1 MTTCKQD
8 NAAQAMGNA
17 FSYLMLASWPV
28 VSAVLFQRLE
38 ARRAFIWSILGAYML
53 LSPLTAIAMPVIP
66 DLGKDSLATGAAALL
81 AWAAGHRVLALPRGA
96 MLKAMILVFVLWPWA
111 TMLGNPDPLVAG
123 TSLRPGLTPYDTFST
138 MVGQAFMLLPFL
150 AARNVLRAPGSE
162 RLMLR
167 ALMIGGLAY
176 SLPMLV
182 EVRLSPQINVWI
194 YGYFA
199 HDFIQM
205 MRYGGFRPMVFMSH
219 GLWVALFTFS
229 ALASAAAL
237 ARARAFSRRMVLA
250 VLWLGVMLVLCKS
263 MAPILYAL
271 AVLPLLLLA
280 PPRLMLA
287 VAAVIAATV
296 LVFPLLRLAGLIP
309 VEQVTSAALA
319 IDAERAASLIFR
331 LRNEGILLE
340 RAVEKLWTGWGG
352 YGRNLLVDPTSGAY
366 ETIADGRWII
376 TLGVAGLPGYIA
388 EFGLFT
394 LPVLAAWRTPAMRDE
409 PLLASLVL
417 MHAVMLIDLIPNA
430 TLTPLTFLMAGL
442 ILGRVEQLRLAPAQ
456 GAAHRAGS
464 GPDHGTVP
472 AAAGG
477 GRVPGLRTIL

>member
-1 MTTCKQD
+1 
-8 NAAQAMGNA
+8 MGNA
-17 FSYLMLASWPV
+17 FSYLMLLSWPV
-28 VSAVLFQRLE
+28 VSAVLFRRLE
-38 ARRAFIWSILGAYML
+38 ARLAFIWSILGAYML
-53 LSPLTAIAMPVIP
+53 LSPLTSIAMPVIP
-66 DLGKDSLATGAAALL
+66 DLGKDSLSTGAAALL
-81 AWAAGHRVLALPRGA
+81 ALGAGFRVFALPRDPV
-96 MLKAMILVFVLWPWA
+96 LRAMILVFVLWPWA
-111 TMLGNPDPLVAG
+111 TMLGNPEPLVAG

-138 MVGQAFMLLPFL
+138 MIGQAFMLLPFL
-150 AARNVLRAPGSE
+150 AARNVLCSPGSE

-167 ALMIGGLAY
+167 ALLVGGLAY

-237 ARARAFSRRMVLA
+237 AREQGFTRRTVLA
-250 VLWLGVMLVLCKS
+250 VLWLGLMLLLCKS

-271 AVLPLLLLA
+271 AVLPLLLLV
-280 PPRLMLA
+280 PPRLMLS

-309 VEQVTSAALA
+309 VEQVTAAALA

-331 LRNEGILLE
+331 LRNEGILLD

-352 YGRNLLVDPTSGAY
+352 YGRNLLVNPASGAY

-376 TLGVAGLPGYIA
+376 TLGVAGLPGYVA

-394 LPVLAAWRTPAMRDE
+394 LPVIAAWRTPAVRDE

-417 MHAVMLIDLIPNA
+417 IHAVMLIDLIPNA
-430 TLTPLTFLMAGL
+430 TLTPLTFLTAGL
-442 ILGRVEQLRLAPAQ
+442 VLGRVEHLRLAAAQ
-456 GAAHRAGS
+456 GAPRRAGA
-464 GPDHGTVP
+464 GPGPAAAP
-472 AAAGG
+472 AAAG
-477 GRVPGLRTIL
+477 RAPGLRTIL

>member
-1 MTTCKQD
+1 
-8 NAAQAMGNA
+8 MGNA
-17 FSYLMLASWPV
+17 FSYLMLAGWPV
-28 VSAVLFQRLE
+28 IAAVLFQRLE
-38 ARRAFIWSILGAYML
+38 ARQAFIWSILGAYML
-53 LSPLTAIAMPVIP
+53 LSPLTVISMPVIP
-66 DLGKDSLATGAAALL
+66 DLGKDALSTAAAALL
-81 AWAAGHRVLALPRGA
+81 AGAAGYRVLALPHGA
-96 MLKAMILVFVLWPWA
+96 LAKAMILVFLLWPCV
-111 TMLGNPDPLVAG
+111 TMLGNPEPLTAG
-123 TSLRPGLTPYDTFST
+123 TSYRPALTAYDTFSAI
-138 MVGQAFMLLPFL
+138 VGQAFMLLPFL
-150 AARNVLRAPGSE
+150 AARNVLGAPGSE

-167 ALMIGGLAY
+167 ALAVGGLAY

-205 MRYGGFRPMVFMSH
+205 IRYGGFRPMVFMAH

-237 ARARAFSRRMVLA
+237 ARGQGFGRRMVLA

-287 VAAVIAATV
+287 VAAALAATV
-296 LVFPLLRLAGLIP
+296 LVFPVLRLAGLIP
-309 VEQVTSAALA
+309 VEQVTAAALA
-319 IDAERAASLIFR
+319 VDAERAASLIFR
-331 LRNEGILLE
+331 LRNEGVLLE

-352 YGRNLLVDPTSGAY
+352 YGRNLLVDPVTGAF

-376 TLGVAGLPGYIA
+376 TLGVAGLPGYLA

-394 LPVLAAWRTPAMRDE
+394 LPVLAAWRTPAARAE
-409 PLLASLVL
+409 PLLASMVL
-417 MHAVMLIDLIPNA
+417 IHAVMLVDLIPNA

-442 ILGRVEQLRLAPAQ
+442 ILGRVEQLRALPA
-456 GAAHRAGS
+456 GDGLRSAAARPLSAR
-464 GPDHGTVP
+464 PVP
-472 AAAGG
+472 AAAQRGG
-477 GRVPGLRTIL
+477 KAPGLRTML